1 MGTRID
7 SNVAPQ
13 QQGNAVGDQQIM
25 EEKYAWQMDRAV
37 QHNPTVDI
45 LAYTVTGAKPS
56 AHVQGTLTLVSG
68 LTDLEAFVEEF
79 TVRRAEKYGVTAEE
93 GDRLFV
99 LYDVPDAAIVL
110 GYERVRIKY
119 ADVAVGGTED
129 YNLYDVVNFW
139 PSRESGR
146 LEIQGRIVGK
156 TT

>member
-37 QHNPTVDI
+37 QHNPTVD
-45 LAYTVTGAKPS
+45 LMVYTITGAKPS
-56 AHVQGTLTLVSG
+56 AHVQGTLTQVSG
-68 LTDLEAFVEEF
+68 LSDLEAYVEPF

-99 LYDVPDAAIVL
+99 LYDIPDAAHAL
-110 GYERVRIKY
+110 GHDRVRIRY
-119 ADVAVGGTED
+119 SEGSVGGSED
-129 YNLYDVVNFW
+129 VNLYDVVNYW
-139 PSRESGR
+139 YKQGSGR
-146 LEIQGRIVGK
+146 WEIQGRIVGK

>member
-7 SNVAPQ
+7 STVAPQ
-13 QQGNAVGDQQIM
+13 QQGDSIGDQQIM

-99 LYDVPDAAIVL
+99 FYDVLDAALVL
-110 GYERVRIKY
+110 GYDKVRLKY
-119 ADVAVGGTED
+119 ANAAPGGTD
-129 YNLYDVVNFW
+129 DTNLYDVINYW
-139 PSRESGR
+139 HNSKSGR